1 MLDQCVLALGF
12 FDGVHLGHGA
22 LLRRTRALADE
33 KHLPAAALTFDTH
46 PAELVSGQR
55 VALLNTVLERAGLMH
70 ELYGIDEVRVL
81 HFDRETM
88 AQPWERFVRDTVCGT
103 FGAAHTVCGEDFR
116 FGAGGEGTAA
126 LLQAEC
132 ERLGVGCDCIAQVT
146 MDGAPISSTR
156 IRALLEAGE
165 TAAAA
170 RLLGHPHLLT
180 GTVTQGKKLGRTLGI
195 PTANLVPAD
204 GVLVPRFGVY
214 AANAVFDGKVRRAVV
229 NIGTRPTVNGQN
241 ITVEPWI
248 LDFDGDLYG
257 HKLRLELLSF
267 LRPEKKFSSLDE
279 LKAEILRNAEQV
291 RNM

>member
-1 MLDQCVLALGF
+1 MDQCILALGF

-33 KHLPAAALTFDTH
+33 LRLPAAALTFDTH
-46 PAELVSGQR
+46 PAELVRGQR
-55 VALLNTVLERAGLMH
+55 VALLNTPREREMLMR
-70 ELYGIDEVRVL
+70 ERYGIDEVLTL
-81 HFDRETM
+81 HFDRGTM
-88 AQPWERFVRDTVCGT
+88 AQPWQSFVRDTVCGR
-103 FGAAHTVCGEDFR
+103 FGAVHTVCGEDFR
-116 FGAGGEGTAA
+116 FGAGGRGTAA
-126 LLQAEC
+126 LLQEEC
-132 ERLGVGCDCIAQVT
+132 ARLGVGCDCIAQVR

-165 TAAAA
+165 TAEAV

-195 PTANLVPAD
+195 PTANLVLPD
-204 GVLVPRFGVY
+204 GILVPRFGVY
-214 AANAVFDGKVRRAVV
+214 AANAVFEGQTRRAVV

-241 ITVEPWI
+241 VTVEPWI

-257 HKLRLELLSF
+257 HELCLELWDF
-267 LRPEKKFSSLDE
+267 LRPERKFGSLEE

-291 RNM
+291 KHM

>member
-1 MLDQCVLALGF
+1 MDQCVLALGF

-22 LLRRTRALADE
+22 LLRRTRELADE
-33 KHLPAAALTFDTH
+33 LRLPAAALTFDTH
-46 PAELVSGQR
+46 PLELVSGRR
-55 VALLNTVLERAGLMH
+55 VALLNTAAERAELMR
-70 ELYGIDEVRVL
+70 ELYGIDEVLTL

-88 AQPWERFVRDTVCGT
+88 AQPWERFVRDTVRET
-103 FGAAHTVCGEDFR
+103 FGAAHVVCGEDFR
-116 FGAGGEGTAA
+116 FGAGGRGTPE
-126 LLQAEC
+126 LLKEEC
-132 ERLGVGCDCIAQVT
+132 ASLGIGCDCVAQVS

-165 TAAAA
+165 TAAAV

-180 GTVTQGKKLGRTLGI
+180 GTVTQGKRLGRTLGI
-195 PTANLVPAD
+195 PTANLAPAD

-214 AANAVFDGKVRRAVV
+214 AANAVFDGQTRRAVV
-229 NIGTRPTVNGQN
+229 NIGTRPTVGGENV
-241 ITVEPWI
+241 TVEPWI

-257 HKLRLELLSF
+257 HSLRLELLDF

-279 LKAEILRNAEQV
+279 MKAEILRNAEQV

>member
-33 KHLPAAALTFDTH
+33 LRLPAAALTFDTH
-46 PAELVSGQR
+46 PLELVSGQR
-55 VALLNTVLERAGLMH
+55 VALLNTAAERAALMH
-70 ELYGIDEVRVL
+70 GLYGIDEVLTL
-81 HFDRETM
+81 HFDRATM
-88 AQPWERFVRDTVCGT
+88 AQPWERFVRDTVCGQ
-103 FGAAHTVCGEDFR
+103 FGAAHVVCGEDFR
-116 FGAGGEGTAA
+116 FGAGGRGTPA
-126 LLQAEC
+126 LLEEEC
-132 ERLGVGCDCIAQVT
+132 ARLGIGCDCVAQVC

-156 IRALLEAGE
+156 IRALLETGE
-165 TAAAA
+165 TAAAV

-180 GTVTQGKKLGRTLGI
+180 GTVTQGERLGRTLGI
-195 PTANLVPAD
+195 PTANLAPAD

-214 AANAVFDGKVRRAVV
+214 AANAVFDGQTRRAVV
-229 NIGTRPTVNGQN
+229 NIGTRPTVGGENV
-241 ITVEPWI
+241 TVEPWI

-257 HKLRLELLSF
+257 HTLRLELLSF
-267 LRPEKKFSSLDE
+267 LRPEKKFSSLEE